1 MKANVIILTI
11 FGILVVLTTPTAF
24 AFADISSESLV
35 NHNILTITINSS
47 APVTISDET
56 PNYEPILDTVTVGQT
71 EYEGILIVNTETEG
85 NGIADADGNV
95 NVQFTMNNDRPF
107 CIAINHFNGEN
118 SKLKIDVT
126 IDGNTKHY
134 TSNIS
139 GYVTHYL
146 GREGKYFSLATL
158 RDNEDWIQTTSPIGV
173 EITNYAGHVPD
184 TVTLEVLFL
193 D

>member
-47 APVTISDET
+47 APVTISDDT
-56 PNYEPILDTVTVGQT
+56 PDYEPIQDTIRIGQT
-71 EYEGILIVNTETEG
+71 EYDGIRIINTETEG

-107 CIAINHFNGEN
+107 CIAIHHVDGEN

-126 IDGNTKHY
+126 IDGVTKHY

-139 GYVTHYL
+139 GMVIQYL
-146 GREGKYFSLATL
+146 GHDNKYFSLATL
-158 RDNEDWIQTTSPIGV
+158 RNNEDWIQTTSPIAV

-184 TVTLEVLFL
+184 TVTLEILFL